1 MKILVCGKS
10 GQLAQ
15 ELAAADTNGWCQF
28 LGRDDL
34 DLADV
39 DTLAAS
45 IAEYDFDLLV
55 NAAAYTAVD
64 KAEEETDAAKRLNA
78 IAPQILA
85 KAAAD
90 KNVPIVHVSTDYVF
104 DGCDPTPYSPS
115 AATGP
120 INVYGETKLAGE
132 IGVSNANPRHLILR
146 TSWLYS
152 KFGANFVKTMLRL
165 AKDRDALS
173 IVGDQYGSP
182 TNAANLANAIL
193 VSAQDIVTADA
204 GAAFWGTHHFCD
216 MGVTSWASFAKEIFA
231 QATKLDMIT
240 APPKITTIPTV
251 DYPTPAKRP
260 EYSVLD
266 CTSFDASF
274 AGLRQPWQDSLR
286 TVMTKLAKDVQQ

>member
-15 ELAAADTNGWCQF
+15 ELAAADTFGWCQF
-28 LGRDDL
+28 IGRDDL
-34 DLADV
+34 DLANV
-39 DTLAAS
+39 ETIAAS
-45 IAEYDFDLLV
+45 IAMYEFDLLV

-64 KAEEETDAAKRLNA
+64 KAEEETDVAHRLNA
-78 IAPQILA
+78 LAPQILA
-85 KAAAD
+85 KVAAD
-90 KNVPIVHVSTDYVF
+90 RNVPVVHVSTDYVF
-104 DGCDPTPYSPS
+104 DGSDPTPYAPT
-115 AATGP
+115 APTGP

-132 IGVSNANPRHLILR
+132 NGVANSNPRHLILR
-146 TSWLYS
+146 TSWVYS
-152 KFGANFVKTMLRL
+152 NFGANFVKTMLRL

-182 TNAANLANAIL
+182 TNAANLARAIL
-193 VSAQDIVTADA
+193 IIAQEIA
-204 GAAFWGTHHFCD
+204 GADTNASFWGTHHFCD
-216 MGVTSWASFAKEIFA
+216 IGVTSWASFAKEIFA
-231 QATKLDMIT
+231 QATELGMLS
-240 APPKITTIPTV
+240 APPKITAIPAV

-274 AGLRQPWQDSLR
+274 AELRQPWQDSLR